1 MLRMLNSVLRFNKSI
16 LMDKRSIVASA
27 ATVPQ
32 GVVVPDKKVTFTAEK
47 KQTRLE
53 KFNALVAQQK
63 QQLEKMPTREI
74 DITLPDGK
82 VVKGQAFKT
91 TPMEIAMKISK
102 KLAERVIVARIQYTS
117 KDAGFFSGITD
128 CDDMETHEAEGT
140 KELIDLNAPL
150 EGDCTLELLGFETP
164 EGQQTFWHSSAHL
177 LGRSLEHVYNGY
189 LTHGPPLKTGGF
201 FYDIFTGEAKV
212 NEGDYQKIEEK
223 MQELVSQNA
232 QFEKLLLTKQQAL
245 DLFSDNPFKILL
257 IQTKI
262 GEDQKTTA
270 YKCGDMVDLCTGPHV
285 PATGRIKAFQVS
297 KSSGAYWL
305 GKAENDSLQ
314 RVYGISFENKKQLD
328 EHIKIQKE
336 LEKNDHKNII
346 EQQHLVHFNPLTPG
360 CPFQL
365 QHGTRIF
372 NTLIDFMRNQY
383 KYRGFTE
390 VNTPN
395 LFKNELW
402 KISGHYFKY
411 KEDMFFVKS
420 DDDFYGMKPM
430 NCPSHCLIFKST
442 LRSYRDLP
450 IRLADFGVLHRNEA
464 SGALGGLT
472 RVRKFHQDDAHIFC
486 REDQIMDEIMGSLD
500 FLNYVYD
507 VFGFQYELQLST
519 RPEKYLGTLE
529 QWDNAEAAL
538 TNALN
543 QCGRPWTLNKGDG
556 AFYGPKIDIKVLDCY
571 KRKHQL
577 GTIQLDFNLPQRFN
591 LQFKTNEGEDE
602 KAHEDKPAE
611 EGHKAEEG
619 AAPADKKEKK
629 DKKKNAD
636 KQKKEEIPENKHEA
650 EPQPDQAE
658 HHKDIPEEE
667 RYAQIQKLKHGFA
680 RPVIVHRAVL
690 GSLERCIALLCE
702 HFAGKWPFWL
712 SPRQIAIIPVSAKFE
727 AYGNKL
733 KNRLVAEGYFADLDN
748 SSLTLN
754 KRIRN
759 AQIEQYNVILVVGEQ
774 EEQAKTVAIRYR
786 DSEKVEHNVQIGALL
801 KILKSFKPKPSKPE
815 LTLHENSLYGNDEHH

>member
-1 MLRMLNSVLRFNKSI
+1 
-16 LMDKRSIVASA
+16 MDKRSIVASA

-32 GVVVPDKKVTFTAEK
+32 GVVVPDKKVTFTADK
-47 KQTRLE
+47 KLARLE

-63 QQLEKMPTREI
+63 QKLEQMPSREI

-82 VVKGQAFKT
+82 VIKGQAFKT

-102 KLAERVIVARIQYTS
+102 KLAERVVVARIQYTN

-128 CDDMETHEAEGT
+128 CDDMEANNAEGA
-140 KELIDLNAPL
+140 KELIDLNSPL
-150 EGDCTLELLGFETP
+150 EGDCSLELLGFETP
-164 EGQQTFWHSSAHL
+164 EGQKTFWHSSAHL

-189 LTHGPPLKTGGF
+189 LTHGPPLEQGGF

-212 NEGDYQKIEEK
+212 HEVDYEKIEK
-223 MQELVSQNA
+223 KVQELVAQNA

-245 DLFSDNPFKILL
+245 DLFCDNPFKVLL

-270 YKCGDMVDLCTGPHV
+270 YKCGDMVDLCTGPHI
-285 PATGRIKAFQVS
+285 PSTGRVKAFQVE
-297 KSSGAYWL
+297 KCSGSYWL
-305 GKAENDSLQ
+305 GKEKNDSLQ
-314 RVYGISFENKKQLD
+314 RVYGISFETKKQLD
-328 EHIKIQKE
+328 EHIKIKKE
-336 LEKNDHKNII
+336 LEENDHRHII
-346 EQQHLVHFNPLTPG
+346 EQQQLVHFNPLTPG

-365 QHGTRIF
+365 KHGTRIF

-402 KISGHYFKY
+402 KVSGHYFKY
-411 KEDMFFVKS
+411 KDDMFFVKS
-420 DDDFYGMKPM
+420 DDDDYGMKPM
-430 NCPSHCLIFKST
+430 NCPSHCLIFRST

-450 IRLADFGVLHRNEA
+450 LRLADFGVLHRNEA

-486 REDQIMDEIMGSLD
+486 REDQILDEVMGSLD

-507 VFGFQYELQLST
+507 IFGFQYELQLST
-519 RPEKYLGTLE
+519 RPEKYLGALE

-538 TNALN
+538 TEALN
-543 QCGRPWTLNKGDG
+543 KSDRPWSLNKGDG

-591 LQFKTNEGEDE
+591 LQFKTKEAEEE
-602 KAHEDKPAE
+602 KAHDEKPDGESAPAE
-611 EGHKAEEG
+611 KTKE
-619 AAPADKKEKK
+619 KKEKK
-629 DKKKNAD
+629 DKKD
-636 KQKKEEIPENKHEA
+636 HKKAAAEPKEA
-650 EPQPDQAE
+650 ELKEHKADQDAQKEAAPAE
-658 HHKDIPEEE
+658 EQKDIPEEE

-712 SPRQIAIIPVSAKFE
+712 SPRQIAIVPVSAKFE
-727 AYGNKL
+727 AYGEKL
-733 KNRLVAEGYFADLDN
+733 KNRLVMEGYFADLDN

-759 AQIEQYNVILVVGEQ
+759 AQIEKYNVILVVGEQ

-786 DSEKVEHNVQIGALL
+786 DSDKVEHNVQIGALL
-801 KILKSFKPKPSKPE
+801 KILKGFKPKPSKPE
-815 LTLHENSLYGNDEHH
+815 MAIHEQALFGNDEHH